1 MTIISTAKK
10 IWKELTRERV
20 IQFVSFETNEE
31 TNKRLTKEF
40 KKRQQEIA
48 TQNYITL
55 MRDYFIPL
63 ARKIELAK
71 CDLLLSDEALFN
83 NAQALFITAKQQ
95 GDLDEMNCWVQ
106 HV

>member
-10 IWKELTRERV
+10 IWKELTRERA
-20 IQFVSFETNEE
+20 IQFVSFETTDESC
-31 TNKRLTKEF
+31 TRLAKEF
-40 KKRQQEIA
+40 AKRKQEVA

-63 ARKIELAK
+63 ARKVELTK
-71 CDLLLSDEALFN
+71 SNLLLTDKDLLPY
-83 NAQALFITAKQQ
+83 AQALFITAKQQ

-106 HV
+106 SV

>member
-1 MTIISTAKK
+1 MFK
-10 IWKELTRERV
+10 IFIKNFWKEFTRKRAIE
-20 IQFVSFETNEE
+20 FVSFETDDE

-48 TQNYITL
+48 THNYLTL
-55 MRDYFIPL
+55 MREYFIPL

-71 CDLLLSDEALFN
+71 SNLLLADKDLLPY
-83 NAQALFITAKQQ
+83 AQTLFITAKRQ

-106 HV
+106 QPV